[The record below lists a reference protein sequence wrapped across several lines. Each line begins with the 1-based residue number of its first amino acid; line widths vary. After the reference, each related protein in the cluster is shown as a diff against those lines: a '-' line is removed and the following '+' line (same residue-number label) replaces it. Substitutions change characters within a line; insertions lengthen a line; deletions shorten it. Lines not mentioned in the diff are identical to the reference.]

1 MSPLVMLLT
10 GWGVLT
16 AVLVVLLIYR
26 STLSMHEDDQMFLN
40 ASDAHMEKEQNE
52 LRAKMNRISP
62 LIKTLSGISAA
73 MLVIMVGVFLY
84 QGLQRTP

>member
-73 MLVIMVGVFLY
+73 ILVIMVGVFLY

>member
-52 LRAKMNRISP
+52 LRARMNRIGP
-62 LIKTLSGISAA
+62 LIKTLSGISLAT
-73 MLVIMVGVFLY
+73 LVIMVGIFLY